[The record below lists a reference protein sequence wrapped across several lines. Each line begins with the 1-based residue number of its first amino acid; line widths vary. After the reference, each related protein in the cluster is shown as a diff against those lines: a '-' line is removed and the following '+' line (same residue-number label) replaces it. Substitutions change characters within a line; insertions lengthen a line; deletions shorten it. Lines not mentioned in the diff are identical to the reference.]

1 MGFSLFKSRNTLPKV
16 DNCILTQYLWTDLVI
31 SSVTSVQLRGIN
43 TSCFQTNQDFT
54 FWYNHAQQIIIYRH
68 YHKAASAFY
77 KGMLTTEISSACAD
91 SQQALTEVTGSLKND
106 AASSVHISDTHTKIQ
121 KSLPHPK
128 RSPETVLL
136 EKQRQG
142 SEKSNT
148 TRPF

>member
-1 MGFSLFKSRNTLPKV
+1 
-16 DNCILTQYLWTDLVI
+16 
-31 SSVTSVQLRGIN
+31 
-43 TSCFQTNQDFT
+43 
-54 FWYNHAQQIIIYRH
+54 
-68 YHKAASAFY
+68 
-77 KGMLTTEISSACAD
+77 MLTTEISSACAD